1 MTLVLLV
8 CISCL
13 VLFLI
18 LFMVWPWLESQ
29 STTTHGVSLK
39 TFEEY
44 RQLFNEREALLES
57 LKDLEV
63 DYQTG
68 KLSPEDR
75 ESLQQGLSEK
85 LMLILRQI
93 ENLEGS
99 DPFLLAVQRDL
110 RERLK
115 AS

>member
-1 MTLVLLV
+1 MLV

-13 VLFLI
+13 LLFLI

-29 STTTHGVSLK
+29 PAATQGGSLK
-39 TFEEY
+39 TFEDY

-63 DYQTG
+63 DFQTG

-75 ESLQQGLSEK
+75 ESLQYSLSEK
-85 LMLILRQI
+85 LMVILKQI

-99 DPFLLAVQRDL
+99 DPFLVAVQEDL
-110 RERLK
+110 KERLK
-115 AS
+115 AL